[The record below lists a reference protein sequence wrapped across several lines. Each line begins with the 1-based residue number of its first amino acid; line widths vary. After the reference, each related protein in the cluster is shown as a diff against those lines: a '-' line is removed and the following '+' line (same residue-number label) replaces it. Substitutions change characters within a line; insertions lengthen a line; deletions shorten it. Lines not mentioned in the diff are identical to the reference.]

1 MTELLTTTTQSAQ
14 RMMPRNSPG
23 LYARSTPSSPPRGDI
38 LTGHPAHVVTASVM
52 QVDGHRSSV
61 AVAAADTDGMAGSQD
76 RQAGHTDTP
85 HLPTDNAFGVRGV
98 NSSHSGRGHSH
109 LDPRQST
116 RDDGQSLLVDERLAR
131 PHGTTRHS
139 SQPYYGSRLGC

>member
-38 LTGHPAHVVTASVM
+38 SPDHPAHVVTASVT
-52 QVDGHRSSV
+52 QVDGRRSSD
-61 AVAAADTDGMAGSQD
+61 AAAAPDDFAGAQD
-76 RQAGHTDTP
+76 SRAGLSDTP
-85 HLPTDNAFGVRGV
+85 HLPTDNAFRVRGV

-116 RDDGQSLLVDERLAR
+116 RDDGQSLLVDERSAR